1 MGDGL
6 GVGGDA
12 VVHFTREVDIFRAE
26 AGEGVLDEMEAFV
39 RCAVLDEDLSLHC
52 INRISA

>member
-12 VVHFTREVDIFRAE
+12 VVFLAREEDIFRAE
-26 AGEGVLDEMEAFV
+26 GGEGVCDGAETFIGGSMLN
-39 RCAVLDEDLSLHC
+39 EDLATLISSL
-52 INRISA
+52 

>member
-12 VVHFTREVDIFRAE
+12 VVHFARKVDILRAE
-26 AGEGVLDEMEAFV
+26 AGESAFDKVQAFV
-39 RCAVLDEDLSLHC
+39 GGAVLDEDLLLH
-52 INRISA
+52 